1 MDRLTLRKPAF
12 ATPPTSPALPSLLRS
27 ALINHAAALVGLRPR
42 QMAVLGPARVAIADG
57 ADQARLGRTRAPYAR
72 RTFCAALLLT
82 AAIAV
87 AQAAAAAGDA
97 GPAASAFIQQ
107 LGTDAIKDLTD
118 PAIPQSER
126 EARFRR
132 VLVDRF
138 DMAAISKFV
147 LGRHW
152 RSTNEAQRVE
162 FQQLFVDFIVRSYSV
177 SFSEYLGEGVK
188 VMGCSAADGGT
199 LVVHSRIDMSSS
211 EDIRVDWRL
220 RPAADNFAIVDI
232 IVEGVSMGVT
242 QRSEFGSLIQKRGGV
257 DGLIEALRT
266 KNRQSLGS
274 RHRAVTRGATRA
286 A

>member
-1 MDRLTLRKPAF
+1 M
-12 ATPPTSPALPSLLRS
+12 
-27 ALINHAAALVGLRPR
+27 
-42 QMAVLGPARVAIADG
+42 LGPARVATAAG
-57 ADQARLGRTRAPYAR
+57 ADQVRLGRTRALYAR
-72 RTFCAALLLT
+72 RAFCAAMLLT

-97 GPAASAFIQQ
+97 RPAASAFIQQ

-118 PAIPQSER
+118 PAIPLSER

-147 LGRHW
+147 LGRYW
-152 RSTNEAQRVE
+152 RSTSEAQRVE

-177 SFSEYLGEGVK
+177 RFSEYLVEGLK
-188 VMGCSAADGGT
+188 VLGSSADDGGT
-199 LVVHSRIDMSSS
+199 IVVHSRIDMPSA
-211 EDIRVDWRL
+211 DDLRVDWRL
-220 RPAADNFAIVDI
+220 RRADDDFAIVDI

-242 QRSEFGSLIQKRGGV
+242 QRSEFGSMIQKRGGV

-266 KNRQSLGS
+266 KNRQSIGS
-274 RHRAVTRGATRA
+274 RHRAVTRGAARA